1 MDISLNNK
9 VKEIIGFIK
18 KNHTIS
24 HCNDEFSHIQGKYKI
39 WMYGDYMIFKMSKYS
54 KFIYLEL
61 VLKNTDT
68 AYLGFNL
75 LKYDTKEDKIIHF
88 FDFKNKFFD
97 RTVKYFEPIFIK
109 KELDLKLN
117 HTTNI
122 KHKVNKI

>member
-18 KNHTIS
+18 KNHTTS
-24 HCNDEFSHIQGKYKI
+24 HCNDEFSRIQGKYKI

-88 FDFKNKFFD
+88 FDYKNKFFD

-117 HTTNI
+117 HIINI

>member
-18 KNHTIS
+18 KNHTTT

-75 LKYDTKEDKIIHF
+75 LKYDTKKNEIIHI
-88 FDFKNKFFD
+88 FDHKNKFFD
-97 RTVKYFEPIFIK
+97 KTLKDFEPIFIK
-109 KELDLKLN
+109 KELDLRLN
-117 HTTNI
+117 QHIRRSN
-122 KHKVNKI
+122 KVNKI